1 MKRDLRKRGV
11 KAMMKFVNDQHE
23 QFFEAHTAA
32 SDAQEKK
39 ALVYVIGIDDECR
52 NHFEHLYDTKL
63 NCIRP
68 EGLREGWQTG
78 ASIRITRLAFNL
90 FTWQTVEGDDPEKY
104 APIELFSNLDTAH
117 RQGVL
122 LALAYFA

>member
-1 MKRDLRKRGV
+1 
-11 KAMMKFVNDQHE
+11 MKFTTSEHE
-23 QFFEAHTAA
+23 QFYKTHTNE
-32 SDAQEKK
+32 SDENEKK
-39 ALVYVIGIDDECR
+39 ALVYTLGIDDDCR
-52 NHFEHLYDTKL
+52 SHFDHLYTANL

-104 APIELFSNLDTAH
+104 TPIELFSNLDTSH

>member
-1 MKRDLRKRGV
+1 ME
-11 KAMMKFVNDQHE
+11 FVNDQHE
-23 QFFEAHTAA
+23 QFFEAHTATT
-32 SDAQEKK
+32 DENEKK
-39 ALVYVIGIDDECR
+39 ALIYTLGIDDDCR
-52 NHFEHLYDTKL
+52 SHFNRLYDTNT

-78 ASIRITRLAFNL
+78 ASRRITRLAFNL
-90 FTWQTVEGDDPEKY
+90 FTWQTIEGDDPANY
-104 APIELFSNLDTAH
+104 TPIELFSNLDTAH

>member
-1 MKRDLRKRGV
+1 
-11 KAMMKFVNDQHE
+11 MKFTTAEHEHFYKTHTND
-23 QFFEAHTAA
+23 
-32 SDAQEKK
+32 SDENEKK
-39 ALVYVIGIDDECR
+39 ALVYTLGIDYECR
-52 NHFEHLYDTKL
+52 NHFSHLYNTKL

-78 ASIRITRLAFNL
+78 ASMRITRLAFHL

-104 APIELFSNLDTAH
+104 TPIELFSNLDTSH